1 MTELLLEF
9 FGEEIPARM
18 QAQACEDL
26 KCLFQEHLTKLSL
39 EVEDLRAYVTPRRL
53 CLIIKGLPVTQED
66 RFEERKGPRTDAAP
80 QAIEGF
86 LKSTGLTLDR
96 CERRETPKGT
106 FFFATL
112 HQPGQA
118 TKTLLPQVIRD
129 IVFDFPWP
137 KSMRWNKGTRTW
149 VRPLHSGICLFEGEV
164 LSFKVSLG
172 EEDTPKVSFS
182 DQTQGHRFLSSGL
195 IRVKSFADYRQK
207 LHEAHV
213 ILDQT
218 ERREEIRR
226 QVQKLAGEK
235 GLKVHEDPGLLDEV
249 TGLVEWPQ
257 AYLGTIDRAFM
268 NLPREVL
275 ITSMRIHQR
284 YFALEDAK
292 GNLAPSFIVVANT
305 IPLDGGEKI
314 VQGNERV
321 LRARLSDAQ
330 YFYAL
335 DRKKTLEEHG
345 IKLKDIIFHE
355 KLGTYSQKVSR
366 LERLA
371 RTFAPYFEIDVKE
384 AEEAAR
390 IVKSDLVTE
399 MVGEFPE
406 LQGVMGRYY
415 ALHEGKSS
423 TVAAAISEHYSPK
436 GQNDSIP
443 ASSLG
448 QLLALVDRVDT
459 LTGFFAV
466 GIKPTGS
473 KDPFALRRSA
483 LGVLRILEGRSR
495 LKSKT
500 LFEAAYDLYE
510 DIFKAQD
517 RALSKAETLEAL
529 EEFLI
534 DRLKVYWRDQGLRH
548 DYISAAF
555 AVGHQ
560 DSVAVL
566 KQRVSSLQ
574 DFLKGTDGSNLL
586 AAYRRASNIVRIE
599 EQKDKVSFE
608 GQINPSLLQEKSE
621 RVLYDSLMETEGKIE
636 AALAHHQFEMA
647 MDILA
652 SLRPAVDQYFEDVL
666 VNAEDTKLRLNRLNT
681 LAFIKAT
688 LEKVADFKQVE
699 ER

>member
-26 KCLFQEHLTKLSL
+26 KRLFREHLAKLSI
-39 EVEDLRAYVTPRRL
+39 EADDLNAYVTPRRL
-53 CLIIKGLPVTQED
+53 CLVVKGLPVTQED
-66 RFEERKGPRTDAAP
+66 RAEERKGPRTDAAP
-80 QAIEGF
+80 EAVEGF

-96 CERRETPKGT
+96 CEKRKTPKGT

-118 TKTLLPQVIRD
+118 TKTLLPRIIRD
-129 IVFDFPWP
+129 IVFAFPWP

-149 VRPLHSGICLFEGEV
+149 VRPLHSGLCLFEGEV
-164 LSFKVSLG
+164 LSFEVSLG
-172 EEDTPKVSFS
+172 EEDAPKVLFS
-182 DQTQGHRFLSSGL
+182 DQTQGHRFLSSGP
-195 IRVKSFADYRQK
+195 IRVKAFADYEKK
-207 LHEAHV
+207 LREASV

-218 ERREEIRR
+218 ERRDEMRR
-226 QVQKLAGEK
+226 QIQTLADGK
-235 GLKVHEDPGLLDEV
+235 GLKIHADPGLLDEV

-257 AYLGTIDRAFM
+257 AYLGTIDQAFM
-268 NLPREVL
+268 DLPREVL
-275 ITSMRIHQR
+275 ITSMRVHQR
-284 YFALEDAK
+284 YFALEDAE
-292 GNLAPSFIVVANT
+292 GRLAPFFVVVANT
-305 IPLDGGEKI
+305 TPQDGGEKI

-321 LRARLSDAQ
+321 LRARLSDAR

-345 IKLKDIIFHE
+345 AKLKNIIFHE
-355 KLGTYSQKVSR
+355 KLGTYAQKVTR

-371 RTFAPYFEIDVKE
+371 KSFASYFDVDAKE

-406 LQGVMGRYY
+406 LQGIMGRYY
-415 ALHEGKSS
+415 ALYEGKSPA
-423 TVAAAISEHYSPK
+423 VATAVSEHYSPK

-443 ASSLG
+443 ASPLG
-448 QLLALVDRVDT
+448 QLLALVDRIDT

-473 KDPFALRRSA
+473 KDPFALRRAA
-483 LGVLRILEGRSR
+483 LGVLRILEGRGR
-495 LKSKT
+495 LTPKA
-500 LFEAAYDLYE
+500 LFEASYDLYE
-510 DIFKAQD
+510 GLFKNQD
-517 RALSKAETLEAL
+517 GVFSKTETLEAL

-555 AVGHQ
+555 AVGQ
-560 DSVAVL
+560 RDSVAVL

-599 EQKDKVSFE
+599 EQKDKISFE

-621 RVLYDSLMETEGKIE
+621 LALYESLMETEGKIE
-636 AALAHHQFEMA
+636 AALTHHQFEMA
-647 MDILA
+647 MDMLA
-652 SLRPAVDQYFEDVL
+652 SLRPVVDQYFEDVL
-666 VNAEDTKLRLNRLNT
+666 VNADDAKLRLNRLNT